1 MGFPGGTSG
10 KEPTCQCRRHKR
22 HVFNTWVRKNPLE
35 EGTATH
41 SSILCLE
48 NPMDKGA
55 WWATVHGVAQSWTWL
70 KQLSTH
76 TRCSEHECIII
87 CSSPCLQ
94 SFGICTQKW
103 NYWIIWWS
111 YAWFFWENAILQ
123 WPHHFTFPSVVM
135 NLDCNFSIS
144 SPTFFIFWFSFY
156 NSHSN

>member
-1 MGFPGGTSG
+1 M
-10 KEPTCQCRRHKR
+10 
-22 HVFNTWVRKNPLE
+22 FNTWARKNPLE

-55 WWATVHGVAQSWTWL
+55 WRATVHGVAQSWTWL

-76 TRCSEHECIII
+76 ARCSEHECIII

-111 YAWFFWENAILQ
+111 YAWFFEKLPSYSDHTILHSHQWWWIWIAISPYPHQHFLFSDFLFIIAILIR
-123 WPHHFTFPSVVM
+123 HRFV
-135 NLDCNFSIS
+135 
-144 SPTFFIFWFSFY
+144 
-156 NSHSN
+156 SHITLVHS